1 MNLRTN
7 GPQGEHPL
15 EEQQMTEASTST
27 IPGYVAGKWS
37 IDPVHS
43 EVGFSVRHMMVSKV
57 RGRFTEFSG
66 EIVTGENP
74 TDSSVTAEIGLASI
88 NTGAEQRDDHIRSA
102 DFFEVETY
110 PLMTYRSTGVRAED
124 GDFVVDGELTLKGVT
139 KSVPLHLELN
149 GFGPDAYGGT
159 RAGFT
164 ATTEINRR
172 EFNVNFSAPMQNG
185 GAVVSDKITIHLEIE
200 AVLAS

>member
-1 MNLRTN
+1 
-7 GPQGEHPL
+7 
-15 EEQQMTEASTST
+15 MTEVSTAT

-57 RGRFTEFSG
+57 RGRFAEFSG

-74 TDSSVTAEIGLASI
+74 ADSSVTAEITMASI
-88 NTGAEQRDDHIRSA
+88 ITGSEQRDEHIRSA
-102 DFFEVETY
+102 DFFEVEKFPT
-110 PLMTYRSTGVRAED
+110 MTYRSTGIRAD
-124 GDFVVDGELTLKGVT
+124 GSDFFVDGELTLKGVT

-164 ATTEINRR
+164 ATAEISRSDFDVS
-172 EFNVNFSAPMQNG
+172 FNAAMQNG
-185 GAVVSDKITIHLEIE
+185 GAIVSDKVAISLEIE
-200 AVLAS
+200 GVLAS